1 MYSSFL
7 NLWVSSVLKE
17 KELLTSYKKY
27 ECDSLG
33 VRFKIFLFVF
43 YGMKVN
49 FVLVGVQQV
58 TSKKDQ
64 WQYWARKD
72 EPYSFV
78 TVKDFAESFQLFHI
92 GQKLG
97 EELATPFD
105 KSKCHPNAL
114 TTKKY
119 GVNKKELLRAC
130 ASREFLLMK
139 RNSFVYI
146 FKVTQVRNIQSLTL
160 FILSDLK
167 LKFCVS
173 FSSCLFLLD
182 PYSCVDPLFS
192 ACLFSCHDNNIIST
206 N

>member
-1 MYSSFL
+1 M
-7 NLWVSSVLKE
+7 
-17 KELLTSYKKY
+17 
-27 ECDSLG
+27 
-33 VRFKIFLFVF
+33 
-43 YGMKVN
+43 
-49 FVLVGVQQV
+49 QQV

-72 EPYSFV
+72 EPHSFV
-78 TVKDFAESFQLFHI
+78 TVKDFAEAFQLFHI

-146 FKVTQVRNIQSLTL
+146 FKVTQVRNIQSLIS

-167 LKFCVS
+167 LNSSTKYTASTLMYPFLLV
-173 FSSCLFLLD
+173 FSSWNLMH
-182 PYSCVDPLFS
+182 V
-192 ACLFSCHDNNIIST
+192 
-206 N
+206 